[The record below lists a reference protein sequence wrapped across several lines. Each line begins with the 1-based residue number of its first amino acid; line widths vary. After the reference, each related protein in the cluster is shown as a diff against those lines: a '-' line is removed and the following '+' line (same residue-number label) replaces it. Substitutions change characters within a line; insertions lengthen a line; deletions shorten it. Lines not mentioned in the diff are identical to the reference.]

1 MALLA
6 VGGQDVRTLSG
17 SVRCGLV
24 EQPFAVKP
32 VLTGERVVLR
42 PFTDADIA
50 AMGPV
55 LADPEVLRLT
65 GSVHTTREA
74 TSRPAVLT
82 ERELEWYRT
91 RKDQP
96 DRLDLAIVDPGTDEC
111 VGEAVLNDL
120 SEVDQSCGFRIL
132 VGPRGR
138 GRGLGS
144 EATRLIVDHAFRTTD
159 LHRIEL
165 EVYAFNP
172 RAQHVYEKAGFV
184 AEGRRR
190 DALRF
195 DDERVDAILMAV
207 LRPEWAARAA

>member
-1 MALLA
+1 MHFPPIMDAVAL
-6 VGGQDVRTLSG
+6 
-17 SVRCGLV
+17 RCPVV
-24 EQPFAVKP
+24 EAPFAVKP
-32 VLTGERVVLR
+32 TLLGERTVLR
-42 PFTDADIA
+42 PFTGADIA

-74 TSRPAVLT
+74 TSRPPVLT

-96 DRLDLAIVDPGTDEC
+96 DRLDLAIVDLASDEC

-120 SEVDQSCGFRIL
+120 SDVDQTCGFRIL

-138 GRGLGS
+138 GRGLGT
-144 EATRLIVDHAFRTTD
+144 EATRLIVHHAFRPTD

-172 RAQHVYEKAGFV
+172 RARRVYEKVGFV
-184 AEGRRR
+184 VEGRRR

-195 DDERVDAILMAV
+195 DDERVDAIMMSV
-207 LRPEWAARAA
+207 LRPEWAARAP